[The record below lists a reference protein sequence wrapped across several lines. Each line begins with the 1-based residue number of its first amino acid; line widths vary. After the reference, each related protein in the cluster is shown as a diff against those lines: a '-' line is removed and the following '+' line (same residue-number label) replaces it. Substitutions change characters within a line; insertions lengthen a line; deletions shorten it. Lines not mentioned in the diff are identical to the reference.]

1 MPNLFTDI
9 ETKAGDGVFHAVVEI
24 PKDSKIKYEYADKMG
39 CVMVDRFFK
48 TPIAYPQN
56 YGFFPQTWNKYDNDP
71 MDVIVIS
78 NEKIYPGVVVPVRVI
93 GIIEMDDTGEVDHKI
108 LAVPEGDPNFANV
121 KTVADLN
128 THFTEILPN
137 LEWFLANYKGR
148 EKGKEV
154 IVHGTKERDVALA
167 FLDECMAEY
176 EENHK

>member
-71 MDVIVIS
+71 MDVIVVS
-78 NEKIYPGVVVPVRVI
+78 SEKFQPGVVVPVRVI
-93 GIIEMDDTGEVDHKI
+93 GIIEMDDTGELDHKI
-108 LAVPEGDPNFANV
+108 IAVPTGNSDYAHCEDIE
-121 KTVADLN
+121 DLD
-128 THFTEILPN
+128 TETIKN
-137 LEWFLANYKGR
+137 MEWFLENYKGR
-148 EKGKEV
+148 EEGKEV
-154 IVHGTKERDVALA
+154 KLLGTKNKDAALT
-167 FLDECMAEY
+167 FLKECSDEYQA
-176 EENHK
+176 NHKK